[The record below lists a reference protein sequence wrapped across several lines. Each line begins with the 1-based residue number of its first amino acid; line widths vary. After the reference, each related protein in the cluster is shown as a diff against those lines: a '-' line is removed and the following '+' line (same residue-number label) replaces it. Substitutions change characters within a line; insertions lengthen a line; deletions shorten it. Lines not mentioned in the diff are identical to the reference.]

1 MSILYA
7 AVCCGSRVL
16 CEQAIGSVDYGKA
29 VRTQLENS
37 VQEFITCA
45 LEGRTYS
52 CYTFNNISYVA
63 VTSVSTSQ
71 QQTLNFLKR
80 VYAAFTS
87 DQSRVLEAQSGS
99 EHCHQV
105 DFGRTL
111 SAMMADFNSQSAT
124 RLMDLRNQVNDV
136 TLIMQQNLADLNERE
151 DKLDDLFGKTDQF
164 QTDAAMFQSTAKRV
178 KDKTWSENC
187 RMRMILFGCIFFTLF
202 IILMIILWQA
212 RVFDRAN

>member
-1 MSILYA
+1 MSIYYA

-16 CEQAIGSVDYGKA
+16 CEQAIGPIDYGKI

-37 VQEFITCA
+37 VQEFITCY
-45 LEGRTYS
+45 LEG
-52 CYTFNNISYVA
+52 YVA

-80 VYAAFTS
+80 VFAAFTS

-124 RLMDLRNQVNDV
+124 RLLGLRSQVNDV
-136 TLIMQQNLADLNERE
+136 TLIMQQNLTNLNERG
-151 DKLDDLFGKTDQF
+151 DKLDDLFDKTDQF
-164 QTDAAMFQSTAKRV
+164 QTDLVM
-178 KDKTWSENC
+178 
-187 RMRMILFGCIFFTLF
+187 
-202 IILMIILWQA
+202 
-212 RVFDRAN
+212 

>member
-1 MSILYA
+1 MSILYS

-16 CEQAIGSVDYGKA
+16 CEQAIGSIDYGKA

-37 VQEFITCA
+37 VQEFITCP

-52 CYTFNNISYVA
+52 CYTFNGISYVA
-63 VTSVSTSQ
+63 VTSMSTSQ
-71 QQTLNFLKR
+71 QQTLNFLKSI
-80 VYAAFTS
+80 YAAFTS

-136 TLIMQQNLADLNERE
+136 TLIMQQNLTDLNERE

-164 QTDAAMFQSTAKRV
+164 RDQAEMFQSTAKRV
-178 KDKTWSENC
+178 KDKTFYENC
-187 RMRMILFGCIFFTLF
+187 RMRMLLFGCVFVIVL
-202 IILMIILWQA
+202 IIVLIILWQA
-212 RVFDRAN
+212 GVFG

>member
-1 MSILYA
+1 MSIYYA

-16 CEQAIGSVDYGKA
+16 CEQAIGPIDYGKI

-37 VQEFITCA
+37 VQEFITCY
-45 LEGRTYS
+45 LEGQTYS

-80 VYAAFTS
+80 VFAAFTS

-124 RLMDLRNQVNDV
+124 RLLGLRSQVNDV
-136 TLIMQQNLADLNERE
+136 TLIMQQNLTNLNERG
-151 DKLDDLFGKTDQF
+151 DKLDDLFDKTDQF
-164 QTDAAMFQSTAKRV
+164 QTDAQMFQSTARRV
-178 KDKTWSENC
+178 KEKTYWENC
-187 RMRMILFGCIFFTLF
+187 RMRILLFGTIFIIVFV
-202 IILMIILWQA
+202 ILMIILWQA
-212 RVFDRAN
+212 KVFE

>member
-16 CEQAIGSVDYGKA
+16 CEQAIGSIDYGKA

-37 VQEFITCA
+37 VQEFITCP
-45 LEGRTYS
+45 LEG
-52 CYTFNNISYVA
+52 YVA
-63 VTSVSTSQ
+63 VTSISTSQ

-87 DQSRVLEAQSGS
+87 DQSRILEAQSGS

-136 TLIMQQNLADLNERE
+136 TLIMQQNLEDLNERE
-151 DKLDDLFGKTDQF
+151 GRLDDVYGKAENF
-164 QTDAAMFQSTAKRV
+164 QKDAEMFQSTAKRV
-178 KDKTWSENC
+178 KEKTYWENC
-187 RMRMILFGCIFFTLF
+187 RMRLLLFGCIFVILF

-212 RVFDRAN
+212 NVFDREK